1 MLLSQCLWLS
11 QTYTGSPGMLQK
23 KGPCWLEMVIQQG
36 LVSLLSWGASGEGYG
51 EEAEKALTA
60 GILPLGRVV

>member
-11 QTYTGSPGMLQK
+11 QIYTGWTGMPQK
-23 KGPCWLEMVIQQG
+23 KGPGWMEMVIQQG

-51 EEAEKALTA
+51 EEAEKALIA
-60 GILPLGRVV
+60 GVLPRLRVV

>member
-1 MLLSQCLWLS
+1 MLLSQCLYVS
-11 QTYTGSPGMLQK
+11 QIYTGWTGMPQK

-51 EEAEKALTA
+51 EEAEKALIA
-60 GILPLGRVV
+60 GILPLHRVV